1 MKVHALASWPH
12 YAEHVHAIWKHLPDE
27 IRGDSGSIV
36 PQHIPLDD
44 IIMIGG
50 GDDVD
55 RTGGRRAIYVEHGAG
70 QSYRGDRKANGH
82 PSYHGGQHPPHVIG
96 YIAPRQE
103 VADAWGRP
111 AFAAGSPVC
120 DSYPLETG
128 NTHRA
133 VAITFHWNCYVCPET
148 RSALPHYEND
158 LARIVEHLSD
168 CGWVVL
174 GHHHP
179 RDARL
184 PKMWRNLGVP
194 VVSVDDVRR
203 SADLLICDNTSLL
216 YEMMYLGRE
225 VVALNA
231 PWYRRDVHHGL
242 RFWRDAPSSQASDVH
257 DLIDLIDME
266 LFGTPFDRGI
276 PERVYGK
283 PLSDGHDGERAA
295 AWVTRFVAGL

>member
-1 MKVHALASWPH
+1 MLASWPH
-12 YAEHVHAIWKHLPDE
+12 YAEHVMAVWRHLPAE
-27 IRGDSGSIV
+27 IRGLQFSGHI
-36 PQHIPLDD
+36 PAWIPLDEVV
-44 IIMIGG
+44 MIGG
-50 GDDVD
+50 GDDID

-82 PSYHGGQHPPHVIG
+82 PAYHGGTHPPHVIG

-111 AFAAGSPVC
+111 AVAAGSPVC
-120 DSYPLETG
+120 DQYTHTTWNE
-128 NTHRA
+128 HRA
-133 VAITFHWNCYVCPET
+133 VAITFHWNCYVCPES

-179 RDARL
+179 RDTRL

-194 VVSVDDVRR
+194 IVSVDDVRR
-203 SADLLICDNTSLL
+203 SADVLIADNTSLL
-216 YEMMYLGRE
+216 YEMLYLGRE

-231 PWYRRDVHHGL
+231 PWYRRDIEHGL
-242 RFWRDAPSSQASDVH
+242 RFWADAPTVQADNT
-257 DLIDLIDME
+257 DE
-266 LFGTPFDRGI
+266 LMDRIGHHWPGFTGDARI
-276 PERVYGK
+276 AERVYGNEVC
-283 PLSDGHDGERAA
+283 DGYDGARAA
-295 AWVTRFVAGL
+295 TWVTRFVAEL